1 MDSSFSKRFRP
12 TSSSDTKGGES
23 STSAMEMTSDEEDPH
38 IVGVAP
44 SSAASPAANIEAAVK
59 LEGAEKPFV
68 PLLILSALTV
78 AFAHGANDVGNA
90 VGPLAAVFEATL
102 NGSIAGTPQMP
113 IWVLAIGSAGFVVGI
128 AALGS
133 RTIATVGGKITTLT
147 PSKSF
152 SVQIGAAVAVLSST
166 VLGLAVSTSHC
177 LVGSVVGVGIASKI
191 SKAGGSLNGR
201 MLLKIFIGWGVTIP
215 LAMLVA
221 IFFYAVI
228 MPSYGYDDEQLRVLN
243 ETVNATCF

>member
-1 MDSSFSKRFRP
+1 
-12 TSSSDTKGGES
+12 
-23 STSAMEMTSDEEDPH
+23 MEMTSDEEDPH

-166 VLGLAVSTSHC
+166 SSALPSRPRTALLAQSSVLASPRRSRRREARSTAVCFSRS
-177 LVGSVVGVGIASKI
+177 SS
-191 SKAGGSLNGR
+191 AG
-201 MLLKIFIGWGVTIP
+201 
-215 LAMLVA
+215 A
-221 IFFYAVI
+221 
-228 MPSYGYDDEQLRVLN
+228 
-243 ETVNATCF
+243 